1 MIVLRAVNHQP
12 SSKLLFERFAKLPVG
27 SQIAGCRLAQAL
39 HYQAKLRRVGRKAS
53 RKFEPAA
60 SNYTVTLVK

>member
-1 MIVLRAVNHQP
+1 MIVLRAVNNQRE
-12 SSKLLFERFAKLPVG
+12 SKLLYTRFEKMPVG

-39 HYQAKLRRVGRKAS
+39 HYQSKLRRAGRKAS
-53 RKFEPAA
+53 RKFEEAA